1 MDKKVSWDDIPS
13 LDLSLET
20 EKDVEKTKDH
30 RTAVR
35 MVSQDILKMLTE
47 NAQVI
52 YVRVATRKGMLNK
65 NGILQDIN
73 QGGLCFLMAA
83 HGLQKNDSIKIGAML
98 GKRPIKTNAVVR
110 WVTKDQVGVE
120 YVDIKPEDVS
130 FLAELYSAKILNRV

>member
-20 EKDVEKTKDH
+20 EEEVEKTKDH

-47 NAQVI
+47 SAQVI
-52 YVRVATRKGMLNK
+52 YVRVATRKGVLNK

-83 HGLQKNDSIKIGAML
+83 HGLHKHDQIKIGAML
-98 GKRPIKTNAVVR
+98 GNHPIKTNAVVR

-120 YVDIKPEDVS
+120 YVDPKPEDTA